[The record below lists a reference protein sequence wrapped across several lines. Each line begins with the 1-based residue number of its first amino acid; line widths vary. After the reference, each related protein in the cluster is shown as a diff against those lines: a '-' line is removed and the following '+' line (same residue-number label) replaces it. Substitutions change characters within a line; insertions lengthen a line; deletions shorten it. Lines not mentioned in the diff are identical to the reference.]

1 MSVAHRLEQPGVV
14 VPVVD
19 PPHGVLPLQE
29 PRPDSLHEAGRA
41 LVVREGS
48 GARFEPARVLAALPA
63 KHIVQNAE
71 WEQIEL
77 LMPAAQAANT
87 EVVWDAQAEQ
97 LHVAVWSKRVP
108 QLSERRLPRMLW
120 YAAFWR
126 AGVDGA
132 RVEARLAR
140 GRVTLLLPRA

>member
-1 MSVAHRLEQPGVV
+1 MSVAHRIEQPGVV
-14 VPVVD
+14 LPVVD
-19 PPHGVLPLQE
+19 PPKGALPLQE
-29 PRPDSLHEAGRA
+29 RPDALHRVRGG

-77 LMPAAQAANT
+77 VMPAAQATNT

-120 YAAFWR
+120 YATFWR

-132 RVEARLAR
+132 RVAARLAR